1 MAELTRIVA
10 LLQEQRRALLD
21 QLAAVDR
28 AIAALDGSET
38 DTDDAVALKDA
49 ALEDV
54 ALEAVA
60 LEDVAVDDGS
70 LDETP
75 DAAVRARHV
84 KARRTQTD
92 SHKHAI
98 AVGKRK
104 ARHAR
109 DAAKGLAREIHDDS
123 FVPAIRLRGQGEAPR
138 LVKRPVKKG

>member
-10 LLQEQRRALLD
+10 LLQEQRRALVD

-28 AIAALDGSET
+28 AIAALDGGGTET
-38 DTDDAVALKDA
+38 DAAVV
-49 ALEDV
+49 LEDV
-54 ALEAVA
+54 TLEDVA
-60 LEDVAVDDGS
+60 LEDVAVDEGT
-70 LDETP
+70 LDERP
-75 DAAVRARHV
+75 DAAVRARQV
-84 KARRTQTD
+84 KARRMQTD

-109 DAAKGLAREIHDDS
+109 DAAKGLVREIHDDS

-138 LVKRPVKKG
+138 LVKRPVKKGQSG